1 MNIMKDLFIHLH
13 IPKTGGTTLRDI
25 IQRQYR
31 AKKILMIPKLEES
44 ENILKEIST
53 SQINQLKLI
62 QGHLKYGIHN
72 HFHRSTKY
80 FTIIRDPINRVLSTY
95 YYVLS
100 QKNNPQN
107 LSTSNNQMTIYDFVQ
122 SGVNPFLINGQTQL
136 ISGKTGNIDNP
147 IIESEELFSLAKENI
162 ENDFL
167 FLGITEMFD
176 ETILILKNM
185 LGWHM
190 PYYSIANRTKKKPNY
205 DAVNPTI
212 ISFIKEHNQL
222 DIKLYNF
229 TKTSLLNRIAG
240 ENDIFQDRINK
251 FKKINVVIHAAGI
264 TYKSYCSTVTKQR
277 TYT

>member
-25 IQRQYR
+25 IQRQYQSE
-31 AKKILMIPKLEES
+31 KILMIPKLDES
-44 ENILKEIST
+44 EDILKEVST

-72 HFHRSTKY
+72 HFHRRAKY
-80 FTIIRDPINRVLSTY
+80 FAIIRDPINRVLSTY

-107 LSTSNNQMTIYDFVQ
+107 LSTSNNQMTIYDYVQ

-147 IIESEELFSLAKENI
+147 IIKSEELFSLAKENI
-162 ENDFL
+162 ANDFL

-190 PYYSIANRTKKKPNY
+190 PYYSIANRTKNKPNY

-222 DIKLYNF
+222 DIKLYNI
-229 TKTSLLNRIAG
+229 TKTSLLNKIAG
-240 ENDIFQDRINK
+240 ENDIFQNRINK
-251 FKKINVVIHAAGI
+251 FKKIN
-264 TYKSYCSTVTKQR
+264 KLLNPLFSYSRAIRLIRK
-277 TYT
+277 YF

>member
-31 AKKILMIPKLEES
+31 SEKILMIPKLEES
-44 ENILKEIST
+44 ENILKEVST

-72 HFHRSTKY
+72 HFHRRAKY
-80 FTIIRDPINRVLSTY
+80 FAIIRDPINRVLSTY

-107 LSTSNNQMTIYDFVQ
+107 LSTSNNQMTIYDYVQ

-222 DIKLYNF
+222 DIKLYNI
-229 TKTSLLNRIAG
+229 TKTSLLNRIAE
-240 ENDIFQDRINK
+240 ENDIFQNRINK
-251 FKKINVVIHAAGI
+251 FKKINRLLNPLF
-264 TYKSYCSTVTKQR
+264 SYSRAIRLIRK
-277 TYT
+277 YF

>member
-31 AKKILMIPKLEES
+31 AEKILMIPKLEES
-44 ENILKEIST
+44 ENILKEVST

-72 HFHRSTKY
+72 HFHRRAKY
-80 FTIIRDPINRVLSTY
+80 FAIIRDPINRVLSTY

-222 DIKLYNF
+222 DIKLYNI
-229 TKTSLLNRIAG
+229 TKTSLLNRIAE
-240 ENDIFQDRINK
+240 ENDIFQNRINK
-251 FKKINVVIHAAGI
+251 FKKINRLLNPLF
-264 TYKSYCSTVTKQR
+264 SYSRAIRLIRK
-277 TYT
+277 YF

>member
-25 IQRQYR
+25 IQRQYQSE
-31 AKKILMIPKLEES
+31 KILMIPKLDES
-44 ENILKEIST
+44 EDILKEVST

-72 HFHRSTKY
+72 HFHRRAKY
-80 FTIIRDPINRVLSTY
+80 FAIIRDPINRVLSTY

-107 LSTSNNQMTIYDFVQ
+107 LSTSNNQMTIYDYVQ

-147 IIESEELFSLAKENI
+147 IIKSEELFSLAKENI

-190 PYYSIANRTKKKPNY
+190 PYYSIANRTKNKPNY
-205 DAVNPTI
+205 DAVDPTV

-222 DIKLYNF
+222 DIKLYNI
-229 TKTSLLNRIAG
+229 TKTSLLNKIVE
-240 ENDIFQDRINK
+240 ENDIFQNRINK
-251 FKKINVVIHAAGI
+251 FKKIN
-264 TYKSYCSTVTKQR
+264 KLLNPLFSYSRAIRLIRK
-277 TYT
+277 YF

>member
-25 IQRQYR
+25 IQRQYQSE
-31 AKKILMIPKLEES
+31 KILMIPKLDES
-44 ENILKEIST
+44 EDILKEVST

-72 HFHRSTKY
+72 HFHRRAKY
-80 FTIIRDPINRVLSTY
+80 FAIIRDPINRVLSTY

-107 LSTSNNQMTIYDFVQ
+107 LSTSNNQMTIYDYVQ

-147 IIESEELFSLAKENI
+147 IIKSEELFSLAKENI
-162 ENDFL
+162 ANDFL

-190 PYYSIANRTKKKPNY
+190 PYYSIANRTKNKPNY

-222 DIKLYNF
+222 DIKLYNI
-229 TKTSLLNRIAG
+229 TKTSLLNKIAE
-240 ENDIFQDRINK
+240 ENDIFQNRINK
-251 FKKINVVIHAAGI
+251 FKKIN
-264 TYKSYCSTVTKQR
+264 KLLNPLFSYSRAIRLIRK
-277 TYT
+277 YF

>member
-31 AKKILMIPKLEES
+31 SEKILMIPKLEES
-44 ENILKEIST
+44 ENILKEVST

-72 HFHRSTKY
+72 HFHRRAKY
-80 FTIIRDPINRVLSTY
+80 FAIIRDPINRVLSTY

-107 LSTSNNQMTIYDFVQ
+107 LSTSNNQMTIYDYVQ

-136 ISGKTGNIDNP
+136 ISGKTGDIDNP

-222 DIKLYNF
+222 DIKLYNI
-229 TKTSLLNRIAG
+229 TKTSLLNRIAE
-240 ENDIFQDRINK
+240 ENDIFQNRINK
-251 FKKINVVIHAAGI
+251 FKKINRLLNPLF
-264 TYKSYCSTVTKQR
+264 SYSRAIRLIRK
-277 TYT
+277 YF

>member
-25 IQRQYR
+25 IQRQYQSE
-31 AKKILMIPKLEES
+31 KILMIPKLDES
-44 ENILKEIST
+44 EDILKEVST

-72 HFHRSTKY
+72 HFHRRAKY
-80 FTIIRDPINRVLSTY
+80 FAIIRDPINRVLSTY

-107 LSTSNNQMTIYDFVQ
+107 LSTSNNQMTIYDYVQ

-147 IIESEELFSLAKENI
+147 IIKSEELFSLAKENI
-162 ENDFL
+162 ANDFL

-190 PYYSIANRTKKKPNY
+190 PYYSIANRTKNKPNY

-229 TKTSLLNRIAG
+229 TKTSLLNKIAE
-240 ENDIFQDRINK
+240 ENDIFHNRINK
-251 FKKINVVIHAAGI
+251 FKKIN
-264 TYKSYCSTVTKQR
+264 KLLNPLFSYSRAIRLIRK
-277 TYT
+277 YF

>member
-31 AKKILMIPKLEES
+31 SEKILMIPKLEES
-44 ENILKEIST
+44 ENILKEVST

-72 HFHRSTKY
+72 HFHRRAKY
-80 FTIIRDPINRVLSTY
+80 FAIIRDPINRVLSTY

-122 SGVNPFLINGQTQL
+122 SGINPFLINGQTQL
-136 ISGKTGNIDNP
+136 ISGKTGDIDNP

-222 DIKLYNF
+222 DIKLYNI
-229 TKTSLLNRIAG
+229 TKTSLLNRIEE
-240 ENDIFQDRINK
+240 ENDIFQNRINK
-251 FKKINVVIHAAGI
+251 FKKINRLLNPLF
-264 TYKSYCSTVTKQR
+264 SYSRAIRLIRK
-277 TYT
+277 YF

>member
-1 MNIMKDLFIHLH
+1 MNIRKDLFIHLH

-31 AKKILMIPKLEES
+31 AEKILMIPKLEES
-44 ENILKEIST
+44 ENILKEVST

-72 HFHRSTKY
+72 HFHRRAKY
-80 FTIIRDPINRVLSTY
+80 FSIIRDPINRVLSTY

-122 SGVNPFLINGQTQL
+122 SGVNPFLINGQTKL

-222 DIKLYNF
+222 DIKLYNI
-229 TKTSLLNRIAG
+229 TKTSLLNKIAK
-240 ENDIFQDRINK
+240 ENDIFQNRINK
-251 FKKINVVIHAAGI
+251 FKKINRLLNPLF
-264 TYKSYCSTVTKQR
+264 SYSRAIRLIRK
-277 TYT
+277 YF

>member
-25 IQRQYR
+25 IQRQYQSE
-31 AKKILMIPKLEES
+31 KILMIPKLDES
-44 ENILKEIST
+44 EDILKEVST

-72 HFHRSTKY
+72 HFHRRAKY
-80 FTIIRDPINRVLSTY
+80 FAIIRDPINRVLSTY

-107 LSTSNNQMTIYDFVQ
+107 LSTSNNQMTIYDYVQ

-147 IIESEELFSLAKENI
+147 IIKSEELFSLAKENI

-190 PYYSIANRTKKKPNY
+190 PYYSIANRTKNKPNY
-205 DAVNPTI
+205 DAVDPTV

-222 DIKLYNF
+222 DIKLYNI
-229 TKTSLLNRIAG
+229 TKTSLLNKIVE
-240 ENDIFQDRINK
+240 ENHIFQNRINK
-251 FKKINVVIHAAGI
+251 FKKIN
-264 TYKSYCSTVTKQR
+264 KLLNPLFSYSRAIRLIRK
-277 TYT
+277 YF

>member
-31 AKKILMIPKLEES
+31 SEKILMIPKLEES
-44 ENILKEIST
+44 ENILKEVST

-62 QGHLKYGIHN
+62 QGHLKYGLHN
-72 HFHRSTKY
+72 HFHRRAKY
-80 FTIIRDPINRVLSTY
+80 FAIIRDPISRVLSTY
-95 YYVLS
+95 FYVLS

-136 ISGKTGNIDNP
+136 ISGKTGEIDNP

-222 DIKLYNF
+222 DIKLYNI
-229 TKTSLLNRIAG
+229 TKTSLLNRIAE
-240 ENDIFQDRINK
+240 ENDIFQNKINK
-251 FKKINVVIHAAGI
+251 FKKINRLLNPLF
-264 TYKSYCSTVTKQR
+264 SYSRAIRLIRK
-277 TYT
+277 YF

>member
-25 IQRQYR
+25 IQRQYQSE
-31 AKKILMIPKLEES
+31 KILMIPKLDES
-44 ENILKEIST
+44 EDILKEVST

-72 HFHRSTKY
+72 HFHRRAKY
-80 FTIIRDPINRVLSTY
+80 FAIIRDPINRVLSTY

-107 LSTSNNQMTIYDFVQ
+107 LSTSNNQMTIYDYVQ

-147 IIESEELFSLAKENI
+147 IIKSEELFSLAKENI
-162 ENDFL
+162 ANDFL

-190 PYYSIANRTKKKPNY
+190 PYYSIANRTKNKPNY
-205 DAVNPTI
+205 DAVDPTV

-222 DIKLYNF
+222 DIKLYNI
-229 TKTSLLNRIAG
+229 TKTSLLNKIAE
-240 ENDIFQDRINK
+240 ENDIFQNRINK
-251 FKKINVVIHAAGI
+251 FKKIN
-264 TYKSYCSTVTKQR
+264 KLLNPLFSYSRAIRLIRK
-277 TYT
+277 YF

>member
-25 IQRQYR
+25 IQRQYQSE
-31 AKKILMIPKLEES
+31 KILMIPKLDES
-44 ENILKEIST
+44 EDILKEVST

-72 HFHRSTKY
+72 HFHRRAKY
-80 FTIIRDPINRVLSTY
+80 FAIIRDPINRVLSTY

-107 LSTSNNQMTIYDFVQ
+107 LSTSNNQMTIYDYVQ
-122 SGVNPFLINGQTQL
+122 SGVNPFLINEQTQL

-147 IIESEELFSLAKENI
+147 IIKSEELFSLAKENI

-190 PYYSIANRTKKKPNY
+190 PYYSIANRTKNKPNY
-205 DAVNPTI
+205 DAVDPTV
-212 ISFIKEHNQL
+212 ISFLKEHNQL
-222 DIKLYNF
+222 DIKLYNI
-229 TKTSLLNRIAG
+229 TKTSLLNKIVE
-240 ENDIFQDRINK
+240 ENDIFQNRINK
-251 FKKINVVIHAAGI
+251 FKKINRLLNPLF
-264 TYKSYCSTVTKQR
+264 SYSRAIRLIRK
-277 TYT
+277 YF

>member
-31 AKKILMIPKLEES
+31 AEKILMIPKLEES
-44 ENILKEIST
+44 ENILKEVST

-72 HFHRSTKY
+72 HFHRRAKY
-80 FTIIRDPINRVLSTY
+80 FAIIRDPINRVLSTY

-136 ISGKTGNIDNP
+136 ISGKTGEIDNP

-222 DIKLYNF
+222 DIKLYNI
-229 TKTSLLNRIAG
+229 TKTSLLNRIAE
-240 ENDIFQDRINK
+240 ENNIFQNRINK
-251 FKKINVVIHAAGI
+251 FKKINRLLNPLF
-264 TYKSYCSTVTKQR
+264 SYSRAIRLIRK
-277 TYT
+277 YF

>member
-1 MNIMKDLFIHLH
+1 MNIRKDLFIHLH

-31 AKKILMIPKLEES
+31 AEKILMIPKLEES
-44 ENILKEIST
+44 ENILKEVST

-72 HFHRSTKY
+72 HFHRRAKY
-80 FTIIRDPINRVLSTY
+80 FAIIRDPINRVLSTY

-136 ISGKTGNIDNP
+136 ISGKTGDIDNP

-222 DIKLYNF
+222 DIKLYNI
-229 TKTSLLNRIAG
+229 TKTSLLNRIAK
-240 ENDIFQDRINK
+240 ENDIFQNRINK
-251 FKKINVVIHAAGI
+251 FKKINRLLNPLF
-264 TYKSYCSTVTKQR
+264 SYSRAIRLIRK
-277 TYT
+277 YF

>member
-31 AKKILMIPKLEES
+31 SEKILMIPKLEES
-44 ENILKEIST
+44 KNILKEVST

-72 HFHRSTKY
+72 HFYRRAKY
-80 FTIIRDPINRVLSTY
+80 FAIIRDPINRVLSTY

-136 ISGKTGNIDNP
+136 ISGKTGDIDNP

-222 DIKLYNF
+222 DIKLYNI
-229 TKTSLLNRIAG
+229 TKTSLLNRIAE
-240 ENDIFQDRINK
+240 ENDIFQNRINK
-251 FKKINVVIHAAGI
+251 FKKINRLLNPLF
-264 TYKSYCSTVTKQR
+264 SYSRAIRLIRK
-277 TYT
+277 YF

>member
-31 AKKILMIPKLEES
+31 SEKILMIPKLEES
-44 ENILKEIST
+44 ENILKEVST

-62 QGHLKYGIHN
+62 QGHLKYGLHN
-72 HFHRSTKY
+72 HFHRRAKY
-80 FTIIRDPINRVLSTY
+80 FAIIRDPINRVLSTY

-136 ISGKTGNIDNP
+136 ISGKTGEIDNP

-205 DAVNPTI
+205 DAVDPTI

-222 DIKLYNF
+222 DIKLYNI
-229 TKTSLLNRIAG
+229 TKTSLLNRIAE

-251 FKKINVVIHAAGI
+251 FKKIN
-264 TYKSYCSTVTKQR
+264 KLLNPLFSYSRAIRLIRK
-277 TYT
+277 YF

>member
-25 IQRQYR
+25 IQRQYQ
-31 AKKILMIPKLEES
+31 AEKILMIPKLDES
-44 ENILKEIST
+44 EDILKEVST

-72 HFHRSTKY
+72 HFHRRAKY
-80 FTIIRDPINRVLSTY
+80 FAIIRDPINRVLSTY

-107 LSTSNNQMTIYDFVQ
+107 LSTSNNQMTIYDYVQ

-147 IIESEELFSLAKENI
+147 IIKSEELFSLAKENI
-162 ENDFL
+162 ANDFL

-222 DIKLYNF
+222 DIKLYNI
-229 TKTSLLNRIAG
+229 TKTSLLNRIAE
-240 ENDIFQDRINK
+240 ENDIFQNRINK
-251 FKKINVVIHAAGI
+251 FKKINRLLNPLF
-264 TYKSYCSTVTKQR
+264 SYSRAIRLIRK
-277 TYT
+277 YF

>member
-25 IQRQYR
+25 IQRQYQSE
-31 AKKILMIPKLEES
+31 KILMIPKLDES
-44 ENILKEIST
+44 EDILKEVST

-72 HFHRSTKY
+72 HFHRRAKY
-80 FTIIRDPINRVLSTY
+80 FAIIRDPINRVLSTY

-107 LSTSNNQMTIYDFVQ
+107 LSTSNNQMTIYDYVQ

-147 IIESEELFSLAKENI
+147 IIKSEELFSLAKENI
-162 ENDFL
+162 ANDFL

-229 TKTSLLNRIAG
+229 TKTSLLNKIAE
-240 ENDIFQDRINK
+240 ENDIFQNRINK
-251 FKKINVVIHAAGI
+251 FKKIN
-264 TYKSYCSTVTKQR
+264 KLLNPLFSYSRAIRLIRK
-277 TYT
+277 YF

>member
-31 AKKILMIPKLEES
+31 SEKILMIPKLEES
-44 ENILKEIST
+44 ENILKEVST

-62 QGHLKYGIHN
+62 QGHLKYGLHN
-72 HFHRSTKY
+72 HFHRRAKY
-80 FTIIRDPINRVLSTY
+80 FAIIRDPINRVLSTY

-136 ISGKTGNIDNP
+136 ISGKTGDIDNP

-222 DIKLYNF
+222 DIKLYNI
-229 TKTSLLNRIAG
+229 TKTSLLNRIAE
-240 ENDIFQDRINK
+240 ENNIFQNRINK
-251 FKKINVVIHAAGI
+251 FKKINRLLNPLF
-264 TYKSYCSTVTKQR
+264 SYSRAIRLIRK
-277 TYT
+277 YF

>member
-25 IQRQYR
+25 IQRQYQ
-31 AKKILMIPKLEES
+31 AEKILMIPKLDES
-44 ENILKEIST
+44 EDILKEVST

-72 HFHRSTKY
+72 HFHRRAKY
-80 FTIIRDPINRVLSTY
+80 FAIIRDPINRVLSTY

-107 LSTSNNQMTIYDFVQ
+107 LSTSNNQMTIYDYVQ

-147 IIESEELFSLAKENI
+147 IIKSEELFSLAKENI
-162 ENDFL
+162 ANDFL

-190 PYYSIANRTKKKPNY
+190 PYYSIANRTKNKPNY

-222 DIKLYNF
+222 DIKLYNI
-229 TKTSLLNRIAG
+229 TKTSLLNKIAE
-240 ENDIFQDRINK
+240 ENDIFQNRINK
-251 FKKINVVIHAAGI
+251 FKKIN
-264 TYKSYCSTVTKQR
+264 KLLNPLFSYSRAIRLIRK
-277 TYT
+277 YF

>member
-1 MNIMKDLFIHLH
+1 MNNLLINLH

-25 IQRQYR
+25 IYRQYPINNIITTPTLNES
-31 AKKILMIPKLEES
+31 KSIINNLSLNKL
-44 ENILKEIST
+44 K
-53 SQINQLKLI
+53 QLDII
-62 QGHLKYGIHN
+62 QGHLQYGIHEN
-72 HFHRSTKY
+72 LNRNIKY
-80 FTIIRDPINRVLSTY
+80 ITIIRDPVKRVLSTY
-95 YYVLS
+95 YYILN
-100 QKNNPQN
+100 QENNPHN
-107 LSTSNNQMTIYDFVQ
+107 LSTDNKQMTIYDYIK
-122 SGVNPFLINGQTQL
+122 SGINPFLINGQTQL
-136 ISGKTGNIDNP
+136 ISGKTGDIDNP

-222 DIKLYNF
+222 DIKLYNI
-229 TKTSLLNRIAG
+229 TKTSLLNRIAE
-240 ENDIFQDRINK
+240 ENDIFQNRINK
-251 FKKINVVIHAAGI
+251 FKKINRLLNPLF
-264 TYKSYCSTVTKQR
+264 SYSRAIRLIRK
-277 TYT
+277 YF

>member
-25 IQRQYR
+25 IQRQYQSE
-31 AKKILMIPKLEES
+31 KILMIPKLDES
-44 ENILKEIST
+44 EDILKEVST

-72 HFHRSTKY
+72 HFHRRAKY
-80 FTIIRDPINRVLSTY
+80 FAIIRDPINRVLSTY

-107 LSTSNNQMTIYDFVQ
+107 LSTSNNQMTIYDYVQ

-147 IIESEELFSLAKENI
+147 IIKSEELFSLAKENI
-162 ENDFL
+162 ANDFL

-190 PYYSIANRTKKKPNY
+190 PYYSIANRTKNKPNY
-205 DAVNPTI
+205 DAGDPTV

-222 DIKLYNF
+222 DIKLYNI
-229 TKTSLLNRIAG
+229 TKTSLLNKIVE
-240 ENDIFQDRINK
+240 ENDIFQNRINK
-251 FKKINVVIHAAGI
+251 FKKIN
-264 TYKSYCSTVTKQR
+264 KLLNPLFSYSRAIRLIRK
-277 TYT
+277 YF

>member
-1 MNIMKDLFIHLH
+1 MNIRKDLFIHLH

-31 AKKILMIPKLEES
+31 AEKILLIPKLEES
-44 ENILKEIST
+44 ENILKEVST

-72 HFHRSTKY
+72 HFHRRAKY
-80 FTIIRDPINRVLSTY
+80 FAIIRDPINRVLSTY

-122 SGVNPFLINGQTQL
+122 SGVNPFLINGQTKL

-222 DIKLYNF
+222 DIKLYNI
-229 TKTSLLNRIAG
+229 TKTSLLNRIAK
-240 ENDIFQDRINK
+240 ENDIFQNRINK
-251 FKKINVVIHAAGI
+251 FKKINRLLNPLF
-264 TYKSYCSTVTKQR
+264 SYSRAIRLIRK
-277 TYT
+277 YF

>member
-1 MNIMKDLFIHLH
+1 MNIRKDLFIHLH

-31 AKKILMIPKLEES
+31 AEKILMIPKLEES
-44 ENILKEIST
+44 ENILKEVST

-72 HFHRSTKY
+72 HFHRRAKY
-80 FTIIRDPINRVLSTY
+80 FAIIRDPINRVLSTY

-136 ISGKTGNIDNP
+136 ISGKTGEIDNP

-222 DIKLYNF
+222 DIKLYNI
-229 TKTSLLNRIAG
+229 TKTSLLNRIAE
-240 ENDIFQDRINK
+240 ENDIFQNRINK
-251 FKKINVVIHAAGI
+251 FKKINRLLNPLF
-264 TYKSYCSTVTKQR
+264 SYSRAIRLIRK
-277 TYT
+277 YF

>member
-31 AKKILMIPKLEES
+31 AEKILMIPKLEES
-44 ENILKEIST
+44 ENILKEVST

-72 HFHRSTKY
+72 HFHRRAKY
-80 FTIIRDPINRVLSTY
+80 FAIIRDPINRVLSTY

-222 DIKLYNF
+222 DIKLYNI
-229 TKTSLLNRIAG
+229 TKTSLLNRIAK
-240 ENDIFQDRINK
+240 ENDIFQNRINK
-251 FKKINVVIHAAGI
+251 FKKINRLLNPLF
-264 TYKSYCSTVTKQR
+264 SYSRAIRLIRK
-277 TYT
+277 YF

>member
-25 IQRQYR
+25 IQRQYQ
-31 AKKILMIPKLEES
+31 AEKILMIPKLDES
-44 ENILKEIST
+44 EDILKEVST

-72 HFHRSTKY
+72 HFHRRAKY
-80 FTIIRDPINRVLSTY
+80 FAIIRDPINRVLSTY

-107 LSTSNNQMTIYDFVQ
+107 LSTSNNQMTIYDYVQ

-147 IIESEELFSLAKENI
+147 IIKSEELFSLAKENI
-162 ENDFL
+162 ANDFL

-190 PYYSIANRTKKKPNY
+190 PYYSIANRTKNKPNY
-205 DAVNPTI
+205 DAVDPTV
-212 ISFIKEHNQL
+212 ISFLKEHNQL
-222 DIKLYNF
+222 DIKLYNI
-229 TKTSLLNRIAG
+229 TKTSLLNKIAE
-240 ENDIFQDRINK
+240 ENDIFQNRINK
-251 FKKINVVIHAAGI
+251 FKKINRLLNPLF
-264 TYKSYCSTVTKQR
+264 SYSRAIRLIRK
-277 TYT
+277 YF

>member
-25 IQRQYR
+25 IQRQYQ
-31 AKKILMIPKLEES
+31 AEKILMIPKLDES
-44 ENILKEIST
+44 EDILKEVST

-72 HFHRSTKY
+72 HFHRRAKY
-80 FTIIRDPINRVLSTY
+80 FAIIRDPINRVLSTY

-107 LSTSNNQMTIYDFVQ
+107 LSTSNNQMTIYDYVQ

-147 IIESEELFSLAKENI
+147 IIKSEELFSLAKENI
-162 ENDFL
+162 ANDFL

-190 PYYSIANRTKKKPNY
+190 PYYSIANRTKNKPNY
-205 DAVNPTI
+205 DAVDPTV
-212 ISFIKEHNQL
+212 ISFLKEHNQL
-222 DIKLYNF
+222 DIKLYNI
-229 TKTSLLNRIAG
+229 TKTSLLNKIAE
-240 ENDIFQDRINK
+240 ENDIFQNRINK
-251 FKKINVVIHAAGI
+251 FKKIN
-264 TYKSYCSTVTKQR
+264 KLLNPLFSYSRAIRLIRK
-277 TYT
+277 YF

>member
-1 MNIMKDLFIHLH
+1 MNIRKDLFIHLH

-31 AKKILMIPKLEES
+31 SEKILMIPKLEES
-44 ENILKEIST
+44 ENILKEVST

-72 HFHRSTKY
+72 HFHRRAKY
-80 FTIIRDPINRVLSTY
+80 FAIIRDPINRVLSTY

-136 ISGKTGNIDNP
+136 ISGKTGEIDNP

-222 DIKLYNF
+222 DIKLYNI
-229 TKTSLLNRIAG
+229 TKTSLLNRIAE
-240 ENDIFQDRINK
+240 ENDIFQNRINK
-251 FKKINVVIHAAGI
+251 FKKINRLLNPLF
-264 TYKSYCSTVTKQR
+264 SYSRAIRLIRK
-277 TYT
+277 YF

>member
-1 MNIMKDLFIHLH
+1 MNIRKDLFIHLH

-31 AKKILMIPKLEES
+31 SEKILMIPKLEES
-44 ENILKEIST
+44 ENILKEVST

-72 HFHRSTKY
+72 HFHRRAKY
-80 FTIIRDPINRVLSTY
+80 FAIIRDPINRVLSTY

-136 ISGKTGNIDNP
+136 ISGKTGEIDNP

-222 DIKLYNF
+222 DIKLYNI
-229 TKTSLLNRIAG
+229 TKTSLLNRIAK
-240 ENDIFQDRINK
+240 ENDIFQNRINK
-251 FKKINVVIHAAGI
+251 FKKINRLLNPLF
-264 TYKSYCSTVTKQR
+264 SYSRAIRLIRK
-277 TYT
+277 YF

>member
-1 MNIMKDLFIHLH
+1 MNIRKDLFIHLH

-31 AKKILMIPKLEES
+31 AEKILMIPKLEES
-44 ENILKEIST
+44 ENILKEVST

-62 QGHLKYGIHN
+62 QGHLKYGLHN
-72 HFHRSTKY
+72 HFHRRAKY
-80 FTIIRDPINRVLSTY
+80 FAIIRDPINRVLSTY

-136 ISGKTGNIDNP
+136 ISGKTGDIDNP

-222 DIKLYNF
+222 DIKLYNI
-229 TKTSLLNRIAG
+229 TKTSLLNRIAE
-240 ENDIFQDRINK
+240 ENDIFQNRINK
-251 FKKINVVIHAAGI
+251 FKKINRLLNPLF
-264 TYKSYCSTVTKQR
+264 SYSRAIRLIRK
-277 TYT
+277 YF

>member
-25 IQRQYR
+25 IQRQYQ
-31 AKKILMIPKLEES
+31 AEKILMIPKLDES
-44 ENILKEIST
+44 EDILKEVST

-72 HFHRSTKY
+72 HFHRRAKY
-80 FTIIRDPINRVLSTY
+80 FAIIRDPINRVLSTY

-107 LSTSNNQMTIYDFVQ
+107 LSTSNNQMTIYDYVQ

-147 IIESEELFSLAKENI
+147 IIKSEELFSLAKENI
-162 ENDFL
+162 ANDFL

-190 PYYSIANRTKKKPNY
+190 PYYSIANRTKNKPNY
-205 DAVNPTI
+205 DAVDPTV

-222 DIKLYNF
+222 DVKLYNI
-229 TKTSLLNRIAG
+229 TKTSLLNRIAE
-240 ENDIFQDRINK
+240 ENDIFQNRINK
-251 FKKINVVIHAAGI
+251 FKKINRLLNPLF
-264 TYKSYCSTVTKQR
+264 SYSRAIRLIRK
-277 TYT
+277 YF

>member
-31 AKKILMIPKLEES
+31 SEKILMIPKLEES
-44 ENILKEIST
+44 ENILKEVST

-72 HFHRSTKY
+72 HFYRRAKY
-80 FTIIRDPINRVLSTY
+80 FAIIRDPINRVLSTY

-136 ISGKTGNIDNP
+136 ISGKTGEIDNP

-222 DIKLYNF
+222 DIKLYNI
-229 TKTSLLNRIAG
+229 TKTSLLNRIAE
-240 ENDIFQDRINK
+240 ENDIFQNRINK
-251 FKKINVVIHAAGI
+251 FKKINRLLNPLF
-264 TYKSYCSTVTKQR
+264 SYSRAIRLIRK
-277 TYT
+277 YF

>member
-1 MNIMKDLFIHLH
+1 MNIRKDLFIHLH

-31 AKKILMIPKLEES
+31 AEKILMIPKLEES
-44 ENILKEIST
+44 ENILKEVST

-72 HFHRSTKY
+72 HFHRRAKY
-80 FTIIRDPINRVLSTY
+80 FAIIRDPINRVLSTY

-136 ISGKTGNIDNP
+136 ISGKTGDIDNP

-222 DIKLYNF
+222 DIKLYNI
-229 TKTSLLNRIAG
+229 TKTSLLNRIAE
-240 ENDIFQDRINK
+240 ENDLFQDRINK
-251 FKKINVVIHAAGI
+251 FKKINRLLNPLF
-264 TYKSYCSTVTKQR
+264 SYSRAIRLIRK
-277 TYT
+277 YF

>member
-31 AKKILMIPKLEES
+31 SEKILMIPKLEES
-44 ENILKEIST
+44 ENILKEVST

-72 HFHRSTKY
+72 HFHRRAKY
-80 FTIIRDPINRVLSTY
+80 FAIIRDPINRVLSTY

-136 ISGKTGNIDNP
+136 ISGKTGDIDNP

-222 DIKLYNF
+222 DIKLYNI
-229 TKTSLLNRIAG
+229 TKTSLLNRIAE
-240 ENDIFQDRINK
+240 ENDLFQDRINK
-251 FKKINVVIHAAGI
+251 FKKINRLLNPLF
-264 TYKSYCSTVTKQR
+264 SYSRAIRLIRK
-277 TYT
+277 YF

>member
-25 IQRQYR
+25 IQRQYQ
-31 AKKILMIPKLEES
+31 AEKILMIPKLDES
-44 ENILKEIST
+44 EDILKEVST

-72 HFHRSTKY
+72 HFHRRAKY
-80 FTIIRDPINRVLSTY
+80 FAIIRDPINRVLSTY

-107 LSTSNNQMTIYDFVQ
+107 LSTSNNQMTIYDYVQ

-147 IIESEELFSLAKENI
+147 IIKSEELFSLAKENI
-162 ENDFL
+162 ANDFL

-190 PYYSIANRTKKKPNY
+190 PYYSIANRTKNKPNY
-205 DAVNPTI
+205 DAVDPTV

-222 DIKLYNF
+222 DIKLYNI
-229 TKTSLLNRIAG
+229 TKTSLLNKIAE
-240 ENDIFQDRINK
+240 ENDIFQNRINK
-251 FKKINVVIHAAGI
+251 FKKIN
-264 TYKSYCSTVTKQR
+264 KLLNPLFSYSRAIRLIRK
-277 TYT
+277 YF

>member
-25 IQRQYR
+25 IQRQYQSE
-31 AKKILMIPKLEES
+31 KILMIPKLDES
-44 ENILKEIST
+44 EDILKEVST

-72 HFHRSTKY
+72 HFHRRAKY
-80 FTIIRDPINRVLSTY
+80 FAIIRDPINRVLSTY

-107 LSTSNNQMTIYDFVQ
+107 LSTSNNQMTIYDYVQ

-136 ISGKTGNIDNP
+136 ISGKTGNIENP
-147 IIESEELFSLAKENI
+147 IIKSEELFSLAKENI
-162 ENDFL
+162 ANDFL

-190 PYYSIANRTKKKPNY
+190 PYYSIANRTKNKPNY

-222 DIKLYNF
+222 DIKLYNI
-229 TKTSLLNRIAG
+229 TKTSLLNKIVE
-240 ENDIFQDRINK
+240 ENDIFQNRINK
-251 FKKINVVIHAAGI
+251 FKKIN
-264 TYKSYCSTVTKQR
+264 KLLNPLFSYSRAIRLIRK
-277 TYT
+277 YF